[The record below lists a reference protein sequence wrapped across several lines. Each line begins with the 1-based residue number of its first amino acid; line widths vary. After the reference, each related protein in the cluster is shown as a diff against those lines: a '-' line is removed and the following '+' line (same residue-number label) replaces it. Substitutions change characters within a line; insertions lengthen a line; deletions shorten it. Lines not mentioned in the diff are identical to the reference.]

1 MVVQDKRL
9 IDWRATRQGEAF
21 DVMEPEWIARLLD
34 RHAAALALYSR
45 QFCDAPDD
53 VVQEAFL
60 KLSGLDQIP
69 DDPASWL
76 FRVARNL
83 AIDAA
88 RAAGRRR
95 RHETRA
101 AALGDEWFDPAT
113 GSGAA
118 EVDPEEAGRAL
129 ADLPVEQREVVVA
142 RIWGGLTFEQIAE
155 VSGGSSS
162 TAHRLYARGLETLR
176 QRLGAPCRGT
186 RRNPN

>member
-1 MVVQDKRL
+1 M
-9 IDWRATRQGEAF
+9 
-21 DVMEPEWIARLLD
+21 D
-34 RHAAALALYSR
+34 RHAAALALYAR
-45 QFCDAPDD
+45 QFCNGPED

-60 KLSGLDQIP
+60 RLSALDRAP

-76 FRVARNL
+76 YRVARNL

-95 RHETRA
+95 RHEAKA
-101 AALGDEWFDPAT
+101 AARADEWFDPTT
-113 GSGAA
+113 GSAGS

-129 ADLPVEQREVVVA
+129 AGLPVEQREVVVA

-155 VSGGSSS
+155 VSGSSSS

-186 RRNPN
+186 RRTPN

>member
-1 MVVQDKRL
+1 MD
-9 IDWRATRQGEAF
+9 
-21 DVMEPEWIARLLD
+21 PEWITRLLD
-34 RHAAALALYSR
+34 RRAAALALYAR
-45 QFCDAPDD
+45 QFCDDAED

-60 KLSGLDQIP
+60 KLSGLERPP

-95 RHETRA
+95 RHESRA
-101 AALGDEWFDPAT
+101 AARAVEWFDPSV
-113 GSGAA
+113 GSGGN
-118 EVDPEEAGRAL
+118 EIDPEEAGRAL
-129 ADLPVEQREVVVA
+129 AELPVEQREVVVA
-142 RIWGGLTFEQIAE
+142 HLWGGLTFEQIAE

-176 QRLGAPCRGT
+176 QRLGAPCRET